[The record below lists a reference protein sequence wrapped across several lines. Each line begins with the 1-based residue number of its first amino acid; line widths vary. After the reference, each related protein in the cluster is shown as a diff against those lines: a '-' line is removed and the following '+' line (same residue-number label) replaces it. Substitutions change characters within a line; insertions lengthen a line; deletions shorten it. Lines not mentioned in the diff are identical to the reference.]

1 MKRFSK
7 DRYVIIYPQY
17 FDLKLSRKNGRRAPK
32 SLAVSSPSLIRI
44 KEACDKLGFKAMIES
59 DKNYPRMSNTK
70 SGRVIVF
77 YDSLSKR
84 RLIRE
89 IGKILKGVSN

>member
-7 DRYVIIYPQY
+7 DRYVIVYPQY
-17 FDLKLSRKNGRRAPK
+17 FDSKLSRKNGRRAPK
-32 SLAVSSPSLIRI
+32 SLAVSSPSLIKI
-44 KEACDKLGFKAMIES
+44 KEACDKLGFRTVIES

-77 YDSLSKR
+77 CGSLSKR
-84 RLIRE
+84 KLIQE
-89 IGKILKGVSN
+89 IGKILKGVGD